1 MIRLEMKCYNTILLK
16 KTAKNSKY
24 QADKEILPS
33 NQGQIREQA
42 KFTYSPTIT
51 VYKKQIKTIQD
62 PLEEPARTIGVAK
75 KGTKVLQ
82 NININ
87 QQLTSIYNLFSK
99 DFLTAEARDELDK
112 IKITDQEIN
121 GDDLIYKKG
130 NNKKRR
136 TYDFQKLKTISFGRE
151 IYL

>member
-1 MIRLEMKCYNTILLK
+1 M
-16 KTAKNSKY
+16 
-24 QADKEILPS
+24 
-33 NQGQIREQA
+33 
-42 KFTYSPTIT
+42 
-51 VYKKQIKTIQD
+51 
-62 PLEEPARTIGVAK
+62 AK